1 MALNPKIK
9 YSIKIMNIKNIT
21 ILSIAIITSCSEK
34 KGNLSDK
41 KERIFYKTKIKILEE
56 NTNIKR
62 LIHSSVFYF
71 YGTTLNNDS
80 VFQYSNNLKREKKI
94 FFLKAK
100 KKNFIV
106 VINQEDSLLSGVYL
120 LDSNNNSRKA
130 VINSGTS
137 LVLYN
142 FYYLEGLFLY
152 CNVEHE
158 NYPNMEYLRDL
169 DDFSNLE
176 AFFKFNDCK
185 ITQKTNDPFSKFY
198 DGSVWLEW

>member
-21 ILSIAIITSCSEK
+21 ILSIAIITSFYEK
-34 KGNLSDK
+34 KGNISDK

-120 LDSNNNSRKA
+120 LDSNNN
-130 VINSGTS
+130 
-137 LVLYN
+137 N